1 MLISNLVIE
10 LKRTCKHCLWVLS
23 SFIFTVACG
32 QQIVNGGFDL
42 HPDFTENE
50 NNVSCFFY
58 SQEYLDNVRQG
69 DPTGRCFD
77 IGNWLSQGAPGLYT
91 EKIAGFDSL
100 NFDHQGGGC
109 LFRARALNYTRFRRE
124 LYLRAVMNLD
134 TMKNFGWS
142 MELTEALDPDKAYSL
157 AVSMNREVGGRFSIP
172 YDSLDFFQPILKWYL
187 RIGVSESP
195 NIEGD
200 SIGVITKDNY
210 IGTLDSYFRYGP
222 DWPGWIEVE
231 QYNRHRRFKCD
242 LLNRGRAGKYLTFR
256 FVSEPIIGDYIT
268 EPRSTFTCEKQNQY
282 LMGQILLDNFKIEV
296 DTRIKVSKTD
306 TCTGD
311 SMIYTLSTNNP
322 NSKHLWSTGDTT
334 NEIGVSESG
343 TYWVQILNGI
353 DVSTDT
359 VTLEIEKPEIN
370 IVDKHVYDLC
380 EGSTNILEANYENTN
395 WFIGDTLLHIGKRL
409 AYVPTHSKSILV
421 KLDNGCL
428 YEDTLWIETG
438 PCGKLYLPNAFS
450 PNSDG
455 LNELFR
461 PITLG
466 IEEYTMQI
474 YNRYGQ
480 QIADLDQTSEGW
492 DAADAPQGA
501 YMVIL
506 RAKGT
511 NNEWYNVK
519 STVTVVR

>member
-1 MLISNLVIE
+1 M
-10 LKRTCKHCLWVLS
+10 
-23 SFIFTVACG
+23 
-32 QQIVNGGFDL
+32 
-42 HPDFTENE
+42 
-50 NNVSCFFY
+50 
-58 SQEYLDNVRQG
+58 
-69 DPTGRCFD
+69 
-77 IGNWLSQGAPGLYT
+77 
-91 EKIAGFDSL
+91 
-100 NFDHQGGGC
+100 
-109 LFRARALNYTRFRRE
+109 
-124 LYLRAVMNLD
+124 
-134 TMKNFGWS
+134 
-142 MELTEALDPDKAYSL
+142 
-157 AVSMNREVGGRFSIP
+157 
-172 YDSLDFFQPILKWYL
+172 
-187 RIGVSESP
+187 
-195 NIEGD
+195 
-200 SIGVITKDNY
+200 
-210 IGTLDSYFRYGP
+210 
-222 DWPGWIEVE
+222 
-231 QYNRHRRFKCD
+231 
-242 LLNRGRAGKYLTFR
+242 TFR

-380 EGSTNILEANYENTN
+380 EGSTYVLEANYENTN

-409 AYVPTHSKSILV
+409 VYVPTHSKSILV